1 MDFLSQTIRKYFPTP
16 NDHFVERGPVLFETP
31 NDLMKD
37 IRDFDIVLYRVHSK
51 EDFLGNVISEITSS
65 PYSHATL
72 NISSGY
78 VISADG
84 GGVGYDD
91 ILTNSY
97 NVVVDVMRLDREL
110 TDVEKIGLITK
121 AKEQLLKPYNYFN
134 LLDFPYLTDKQV
146 LQFGGGTSF
155 ICAELVSYLFKYVNI
170 DLIINK
176 EEAREAP
183 CDIGR
188 SDILD
193 YVGTYSF
200 GKKLEQNFRNEFI
213 ADYENE
219 LAEFVARFMGLF
231 SNVDEFYKAAKESK
245 TLFAGRD

>member
-1 MDFLSQTIRKYFPTP
+1 MDFLSETIRKYFPTP
-16 NDHFVERGPVLFETP
+16 ETHFVERGQVLFEIP

-37 IRDFDIVLYRVHSK
+37 IRDFDVILYRVHDK

-72 NISSGY
+72 NISNGY

-91 ILTNSY
+91 VLTSSY
-97 NVVVDVMRLDREL
+97 NVVVDIMRLNREL
-110 TDVEKIGLITK
+110 TDEEKTGLITK

-134 LLDFPYLTDKQV
+134 LINFPYLTEQQV

-155 ICAELVSYLFKYVNI
+155 ICAQLVSYLFKYIDI
-170 DLIINK
+170 DLISNK
-176 EEAREAP
+176 EEVKEAP

-188 SDILD
+188 SDILN

-200 GKKLEQNFRNEFI
+200 GKKLEQNYRNEFI

-219 LAEFVARFMGLF
+219 LAEFVAHFMGLF
-231 SNVDEFYKAAKESK
+231 SNVDEFYKAAAESK